1 MIQKRWFESITCN
14 IWRMLVIL
22 FFKSWMNFNVI
33 ANLYLNFY
41 DIFDMDILSWLSLE
55 SYLLLWICVLWVT
68 VGLIKTA
75 GLSSIDII
83 YVNSSIKY
91 VIFFVLVGALF
102 LIVHRLC
109 LLDSNVYLLNDMWV
123 LDSWIIYGQ
132 LGILVLTL
140 VFFVL
145 TSAYNFTRNSYYYEM
160 LLFGM
165 TVMILMTWLLS
176 AHNFI
181 IFYLILEGTS
191 LIFYTIAT
199 RTFVYGG
206 VESGLKYY
214 SLGALASVLLLI
226 GILCVFII
234 VGSLD
239 FLVISL
245 AVKAITVF
253 SFNGLLLALGL
264 VLILMIVFFKLS
276 AFPGHVWTPDVY
288 QGTTL
293 ETLWVFAVLIKFI
306 VFILFLRFFALF
318 YLTPGMELSTNFW
331 IITSCLGSLLIGA
344 AGAFLI
350 TNLKRFVAY
359 TAINQMGFLFIGLST
374 LSVDGLKAT
383 VNYLIIYVLI
393 NLLFFCVITMLQ
405 FKKQLVGETILR
417 SLKDLTVIKKA
428 PFEMGLLIV
437 ALLSMGGLP
446 PLAGF
451 AGKYVLWIS
460 LLSQYFQTNVVGLS
474 ENLIYILIIS
484 VVLSLLSTFY
494 YLRFIKLILF
504 DNFESGNVPIVEL
517 RSSSSISVL
526 HFVVGLLGLITVGW
540 FFALSYLDTFWTNLT
555 LYLLAPVGL

>member
-1 MIQKRWFESITCN
+1 
-14 IWRMLVIL
+14 
-22 FFKSWMNFNVI
+22 
-33 ANLYLNFY
+33 
-41 DIFDMDILSWLSLE
+41 
-55 SYLLLWICVLWVT
+55 
-68 VGLIKTA
+68 
-75 GLSSIDII
+75 
-83 YVNSSIKY
+83 
-91 VIFFVLVGALF
+91 
-102 LIVHRLC
+102 
-109 LLDSNVYLLNDMWV
+109 
-123 LDSWIIYGQ
+123 
-132 LGILVLTL
+132 
-140 VFFVL
+140 
-145 TSAYNFTRNSYYYEM
+145 
-160 LLFGM
+160 
-165 TVMILMTWLLS
+165 
-176 AHNFI
+176 
-181 IFYLILEGTS
+181 
-191 LIFYTIAT
+191 
-199 RTFVYGG
+199 
-206 VESGLKYY
+206 
-214 SLGALASVLLLI
+214 
-226 GILCVFII
+226 
-234 VGSLD
+234 
-239 FLVISL
+239 
-245 AVKAITVF
+245 
-253 SFNGLLLALGL
+253 
-264 VLILMIVFFKLS
+264 
-276 AFPGHVWTPDVY
+276 
-288 QGTTL
+288 
-293 ETLWVFAVLIKFI
+293 VFAVLIKFI

-359 TAINQMGFLFIGLST
+359 TAINQMGFLFIGLSA

-383 VNYLIIYVLI
+383 VNYLFIYVLI

-428 PFEMGLLIV
+428 PLEMGLLIV

-460 LLSQYFQTNVVGLS
+460 LLSQYFQTNAVGLS

>member
-1 MIQKRWFESITCN
+1 
-14 IWRMLVIL
+14 
-22 FFKSWMNFNVI
+22 MNFNVI

-123 LDSWIIYGQ
+123 LDSWINYGQ

-160 LLFGM
+160 VLFGM
-165 TVMILMTWLLS
+165 TVMILMTCLVS

-181 IFYLILEGTS
+181 IFYLILEGIS

-276 AFPGHVWTPDVY
+276 VFPGHVWTPDVY
-288 QGTTL
+288 
-293 ETLWVFAVLIKFI
+293 
-306 VFILFLRFFALF
+306 
-318 YLTPGMELSTNFW
+318 
-331 IITSCLGSLLIGA
+331 
-344 AGAFLI
+344 
-350 TNLKRFVAY
+350 
-359 TAINQMGFLFIGLST
+359 
-374 LSVDGLKAT
+374 
-383 VNYLIIYVLI
+383 
-393 NLLFFCVITMLQ
+393 
-405 FKKQLVGETILR
+405 
-417 SLKDLTVIKKA
+417 
-428 PFEMGLLIV
+428 
-437 ALLSMGGLP
+437 
-446 PLAGF
+446 
-451 AGKYVLWIS
+451 
-460 LLSQYFQTNVVGLS
+460 
-474 ENLIYILIIS
+474 
-484 VVLSLLSTFY
+484 
-494 YLRFIKLILF
+494 
-504 DNFESGNVPIVEL
+504 
-517 RSSSSISVL
+517 
-526 HFVVGLLGLITVGW
+526 
-540 FFALSYLDTFWTNLT
+540 
-555 LYLLAPVGL
+555 